1 MQRPDP
7 RSATNT
13 NPPAEAGILARI
25 ALALTDWTERWV
37 PDAFVFALIATVV
50 VVIAGVVTT
59 SSSLLDVIDAWGRG
73 FWDLIPFT
81 MQMALVII
89 TGHVL
94 ATSRPMGRLIRTVAA
109 WPTTPRGAVALVA
122 FFAMA
127 SSWFNWGFS
136 LVFSAVLAPEGA
148 RRVQHLDDRAL

>member
-1 MQRPDP
+1 MTEQPGP
-7 RSATNT
+7 V
-13 NPPAEAGILARI
+13 ARA

-37 PDAFVFALIATVV
+37 PDAFIFALIATALVL
-50 VVIAGVVTT
+50 IAAPTAPPATVAQT
-59 SSSLLDVIDAWGRG
+59 IDAWGRG

-109 WPTTPRGAVALVA
+109 GPSTPRGAVALVA

-127 SSWFNWGFS
+127 SSWLNWGFS
-136 LVFSAVLAPEGA
+136 LVFAAVLAREVA
-148 RRVQHLDDRAL
+148 RRVKDVDYR

>member
-1 MQRPDP
+1 MPTT
-7 RSATNT
+7 SSFKSSSEVVAETNG
-13 NPPAEAGILARI
+13 PIARI

-50 VVIAGVVTT
+50 VVAAGVLATPSTITNV
-59 SSSLLDVIDAWGRG
+59 VDAWGRG

-94 ATSRPMGRLIRTVAA
+94 ATSRPMGRLIQRVAA

-127 SSWFNWGFS
+127 SS
-136 LVFSAVLAPEGA
+136 
-148 RRVQHLDDRAL
+148 